1 MSLQNLKNQFPKQ
14 QLSLIL
20 NIVLT
25 GILLAVLILRIGQP
39 ERREFDEDQAEAA
52 AESAVSEHEH
62 DNEAVEVE
70 GRALMTDRQIDLNG
84 IEVLKAGPAR
94 IQTRLTLIGG
104 IHVNADRNVQVVS
117 RLPGIVESVSVN
129 AGDTVS
135 RGELLAVI
143 SSQAIADQRS
153 ELLAAEKRLN
163 LARLVFQREKMLWE
177 QKISAEQDYQQA
189 RQAMQEAE
197 IAVQQARQKLQAI
210 GANQDG
216 RSLTRYEIRA
226 PIAGVVT
233 EKQIAV
239 GQVLT
244 GLENLYVISDLSTVW
259 AEMRVYAKDIPTVKV
274 GQEVIVQSTATD
286 AKAKGTLSYVGAL
299 VGEESRTALARVVLA
314 NPGHVWSPGLPV
326 NVELRAQVVE
336 VPIAVSVEG
345 LQQLENETV
354 IFKREGENFQA
365 QAVKLGH
372 RDDRYVQVVEGMAAG
387 DAYAAENSYLIKA
400 ELGKAHAEHEH

>member
-20 NIVLT
+20 NIVLA

-70 GRALMTDRQIDLNG
+70 GRVLMTDRQIDLNG

-153 ELLAAEKRLN
+153 S
-163 LARLVFQREKMLWE
+163 VH
-177 QKISAEQDYQQA
+177 D
-189 RQAMQEAE
+189 
-197 IAVQQARQKLQAI
+197 AI
-210 GANQDG
+210 
-216 RSLTRYEIRA
+216 
-226 PIAGVVT
+226 
-233 EKQIAV
+233 
-239 GQVLT
+239 
-244 GLENLYVISDLSTVW
+244 
-259 AEMRVYAKDIPTVKV
+259 
-274 GQEVIVQSTATD
+274 
-286 AKAKGTLSYVGAL
+286 
-299 VGEESRTALARVVLA
+299 
-314 NPGHVWSPGLPV
+314 
-326 NVELRAQVVE
+326 
-336 VPIAVSVEG
+336 
-345 LQQLENETV
+345 
-354 IFKREGENFQA
+354 
-365 QAVKLGH
+365 
-372 RDDRYVQVVEGMAAG
+372 
-387 DAYAAENSYLIKA
+387 
-400 ELGKAHAEHEH
+400 